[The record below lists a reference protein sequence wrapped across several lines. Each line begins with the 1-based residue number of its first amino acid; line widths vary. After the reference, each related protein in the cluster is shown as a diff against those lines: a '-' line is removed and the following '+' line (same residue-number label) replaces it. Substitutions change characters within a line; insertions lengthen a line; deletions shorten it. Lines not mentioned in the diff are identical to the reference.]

1 MQHYDAE
8 FLALLDRYLA
18 GESSAVEA
26 EQVRQWL
33 AADSGNQ
40 AILNDVDR
48 IRGVARNRP
57 PATRVDAAWTRA
69 VSELGLDAGMDSAH
83 VSAPTIQPRAH
94 RPAHTETSRRTWTW
108 RAVAA
113 SLAVAA
119 VAAIVVTTSRP
130 PTTQP
135 KAEAREFATARGQRL
150 NVQLAD
156 GSKLTL
162 GPASRVKVAED
173 FGAST
178 RELTLVGEAE
188 FSVQHDASKPFRV
201 HTTNGTVED
210 LGTEF
215 MIDAY
220 PENKAMNV
228 VVASGKVALNG
239 TALTRGQLGQL
250 DRSGL
255 VTVASNVDLASW
267 FGWTKGYLTFHDT
280 PAVDAF
286 IRLGRWYDLNFVLSD
301 KSLNSLPLTASF
313 RDESSSQVMKVL
325 DLTLRMRHE
334 VHGRTVTFYPVHAQ

>member
-18 GESSAVEA
+18 GESTAVEA

-33 AADSGNQ
+33 AADAGNQ

-57 PATRVDAAWTRA
+57 PATHVDAAWMRA
-69 VSELGLDAGMDSAH
+69 VSELGLDAGMHGAPA
-83 VSAPTIQPRAH
+83 SAPTVQPRPH
-94 RPAHTETSRRTWTW
+94 RRTNAEIPVRTWTW
-108 RAVAA
+108 RAIAA

-119 VAAIVVTTSRP
+119 AAAIVVTSSRTSSAV
-130 PTTQP
+130 P
-135 KAEAREFATARGQRL
+135 KAEAREFTTARGQRL

-156 GSKLTL
+156 GSKLTI
-162 GPASRVKVAED
+162 GPASKVKIAQD
-173 FGAST
+173 FGTTA
-178 RELTLVGEAE
+178 RELTLTGEAE
-188 FSVQHDASKPFRV
+188 FSVQHDASRPFRV
-201 HTTNGTVED
+201 HTANGTVED

-255 VTVASNVDLASW
+255 VTVASNVDVASW
-267 FGWTKGYLTFHDT
+267 FGWTKGHLSFHDT
-280 PAVDAF
+280 PAADAF
-286 IRLGRWYDLNFVLSD
+286 IRLSRWYDLNFVLAD

-313 RDESSSQVMKVL
+313 RDESSSQVIKIL

-334 VHGRTVTFYPVHAQ
+334 VHGRTVTFYPVQAR

>member
-1 MQHYDAE
+1 MPYYDAE

-18 GESSAVEA
+18 GESTAVEA

-33 AADSGNQ
+33 AADSGNH
-40 AILNDVDR
+40 AILSEVDR

-57 PATRVDAAWTRA
+57 PATRVDAAWSRA
-69 VSELGLDAGMDSAH
+69 VSELGLDAGMRGAPE
-83 VSAPTIQPRAH
+83 SAPAIQPRSH
-94 RPAHTETSRRTWTW
+94 RQTHSRNPVRTRAW

-113 SLAVAA
+113 SVAVAA
-119 VAAIVVTTSRP
+119 AAAIVVTTSRTS
-130 PTTQP
+130 PTTA
-135 KAEAREFATARGQRL
+135 KVEAREFTTARGQRL

-156 GSKLTL
+156 GSTLTL
-162 GPASRVKVAED
+162 GPESKVRVAED
-173 FGAST
+173 FGAT
-178 RELTLVGEAE
+178 ARELTLVGEAE

-201 HTTNGTVED
+201 RTANGTVED

-215 MIDAY
+215 VIDAY

-239 TALTRGQLGQL
+239 TALTRGQLGHL

-267 FGWTKGYLTFHDT
+267 FGWTKGHLSFHDT
-280 PAVDAF
+280 PAADAF
-286 IRLGRWYDLNFVLSD
+286 TRLSRWYDLNFVLAD
-301 KSLNSLPLTASF
+301 KSLDSIPLTASF
-313 RDESSSQVMKVL
+313 RDESSSQVIKVL

-334 VHGRTVTFYPVHAQ
+334 IHGRTVTFYPVRGR